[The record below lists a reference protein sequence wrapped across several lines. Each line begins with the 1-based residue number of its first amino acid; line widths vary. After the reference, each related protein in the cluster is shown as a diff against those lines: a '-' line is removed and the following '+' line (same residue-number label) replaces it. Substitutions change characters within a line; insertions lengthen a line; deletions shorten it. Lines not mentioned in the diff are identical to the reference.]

1 MAPVIIVAVNAII
14 VKELTLHPI
23 SIIALRPL
31 GFEPLTSFWQQFDQN
46 GFRFQLES
54 YTK

>member
-23 SIIALRPL
+23 SIIDLRQL
-31 GFEPLTSFWQQFDQN
+31 GFDPWSAFGSNLIRMASD
-46 GFRFQLES
+46 S
-54 YTK
+54 S